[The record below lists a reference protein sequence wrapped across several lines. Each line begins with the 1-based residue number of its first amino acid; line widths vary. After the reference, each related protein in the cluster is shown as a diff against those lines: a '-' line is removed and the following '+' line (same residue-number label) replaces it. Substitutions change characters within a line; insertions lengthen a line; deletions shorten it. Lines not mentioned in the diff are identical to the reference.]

1 MEIQEISSRDIQR
14 RSAKKRVRSI
24 DLARGIGVLLLVP
37 LHTLWMY
44 ADKNTQ
50 GNTILGEFIH
60 FTGTGTGMFLIT
72 MGFSFTMSRNQS
84 LKLTFRRGL
93 LLLAVGYGMNF
104 LKFVFPNLLGFQ
116 PDDLLKAYGWTPPA
130 SFNNLLYM
138 LGTGDILQMA
148 GISLFI
154 MGIANHFSKNKY
166 VPLGMAVFFAVATS
180 FVRGIRA
187 GVPGFDYFLDLLWGE
202 QFNVYFPVFP
212 WISLILAGIYFGR
225 VYLEDNRDEKR
236 AFRHMWQ
243 IGLMFVAGGL
253 ALSSYDYQ
261 KFYGDYFHLG
271 SGGALYLIGAS
282 LLLTRLSKLIV
293 DLVKPNKVFNFF
305 YYLSARIT
313 SFYVIQWVL
322 ICWGMGLVG
331 FQKMNAGQVFLA
343 MLVMIVVCLI
353 TQKGVDILK
362 SRGKHKKTGK
372 DKEIEKVAQAEV
384 LA

>member
-1 MEIQEISSRDIQR
+1 MEIQQVSLEDQGRGS
-14 RSAKKRVRSI
+14 KKRVRSI

-44 ADKNTQ
+44 ADVKTQSNTL
-50 GNTILGEFIH
+50 LGEFIH

-84 LKLTFRRGL
+84 LKLTFRRGAL
-93 LLLAVGYGMNF
+93 LLLVGYGMNF

-116 PDDLLKAYGWTPPA
+116 PVDLIKAYGWTPPA
-130 SFNNLLYM
+130 TFDNLLYM

-154 MGIANHFSKNKY
+154 MGIANHLSKNKF

-225 VYLEDNRDEKR
+225 VYLEDDRDEKR
-236 AFRHMWQ
+236 AFRQMWQ
-243 IGLMFVAGGL
+243 IGLLFVLGGL
-253 ALSSYDYQ
+253 ALSSYDY
-261 KFYGDYFHLG
+261 KRFYGDYFHLG

-282 LLLTRLSKLIV
+282 LLLARFAKFLV
-293 DLVKPNKVFNFF
+293 DVTKPNKIFNFF

-331 FQKMNAGQVFLA
+331 FQKMNAGQVLLA
-343 MLVMIVVCLI
+343 MAVMIVLCLI
-353 TQKGVDILK
+353 TQKGVDLIK
-362 SRGKHKKTGK
+362 GRGKRKKS
-372 DKEIEKVAQAEV
+372 DKEEVIKEVAQEEV

>member
-1 MEIQEISSRDIQR
+1 MEIQQISQEDLER
-14 RSAKKRVRSI
+14 RNTKKRVKSI
-24 DLARGIGVLLLVP
+24 DLARGVGVLLLVP

-44 ADKNTQ
+44 ADKHTQ
-50 GNTILGEFIH
+50 GNTLLGEVVH

-84 LKLTFRRGL
+84 LQLSFRRGL

-104 LKFVFPNLLGFQ
+104 LKFVLPNLLGFQ
-116 PDDLLKAYGWTPPA
+116 PDDLIKAYGWTPPA
-130 SFNNLLYM
+130 TFDNLLYM

-166 VPLGMAVFFAVATS
+166 VPLGMAVFFAVVTS

-225 VYLEDNRDEKR
+225 VYMEDNREEKR
-236 AFRHMWQ
+236 AFQQMWQ
-243 IGLMFVAGGL
+243 IGLLFVAGGV
-253 ALSSYDYQ
+253 ALSAYDYQ
-261 KFYGDYFHLG
+261 RFYGDYFHLG

-282 LLLTRLSKLIV
+282 LLLARFGKFLV
-293 DLVKPNKVFNFF
+293 DVVKPNRVYNFF

-331 FQKMNAGQVFLA
+331 FQKMNATQVSLA
-343 MLVMIVVCLI
+343 MLVMIALCLI
-353 TQKGVDILK
+353 TQKGVDIVK
-362 SRGKHKKTGK
+362 GRRKRKETGK
-372 DKEIEKVAQAEV
+372 EDTIEEV
-384 LA
+384 EQEEVFV